1 MNGNKLFID
10 TNIALYL
17 FSGDQTIA
25 SLLNGKNLYI
35 SFSTQL
41 ELLGFKDL
49 SSREEKIIN
58 EFIEQCTVIDIN
70 NRIKQDVIKIR
81 KQYKVKLPDSIIIA
95 SSIYLDIPIV
105 SSDADFKKVRELHLL
120 YYEKIS
126 N

>member
-35 SFSTQL
+35 SFITQL